1 MSKRV
6 ITMRMV
12 IMLIILAA
20 VFGVI
25 FGWKAFVGMK
35 INEYFDNMPQPA
47 AAVSTYK
54 AQPDSWALML
64 EAVGTVKAVNGVD
77 VTSQVA
83 GEVRKIEFESG
94 DTVKKGDVLIVL
106 ESAADRAR
114 LQALQATAR
123 LSRQEF
129 DRYQRLYKQGSISK
143 SELDNRRSQRD
154 QAMAQAKAQQ
164 EQLNYKTVRAPFD
177 GRLGIRQVDLGQY
190 LQPGTPVVSL
200 AQLEPIF
207 VNFSL
212 PEQELSKVEQ
222 GFKVRVNLDAFPDE
236 TFEGEISA
244 IEPGVDAATRN
255 VSIQASFENPEHK
268 LRPGMFAKVNIQ
280 LPQAEQVVV
289 VPRTAIS
296 YAPYGNAVFVLQDDN
311 SGKPASDEADS
322 DKADSEDADGDKA
335 DAKAGKIVKKRFVKL
350 GRQRG
355 DLVAIVEGLK
365 PGDVVATSGL
375 LKLRNDT
382 KVKIEND
389 VQPEANPTPTPGN
402 S

>member
-177 GRLGIRQVDLGQY
+177 GRLGIRKVDLGQY

-200 AQLEPIF
+200 SQLEPIF

-222 GFKVRVNLDAFPDE
+222 GFKVRVRLDAFPDE

-255 VSIQASFENPEHK
+255 VSIQASFENPDHK

-296 YAPYGNAVFVLQDDN
+296 YAPYGNAVFVLQDDD
-311 SGKPASDEADS
+311 SGKPAGDQADS
-322 DKADSEDADGDKA
+322 EKADSKDADGNKA

-365 PGDVVATSGL
+365 PGEVVATSGL

-382 KVKIEND
+382 KVTIEND

>member
-177 GRLGIRQVDLGQY
+177 GRLGIRKVDLGQY

-200 AQLEPIF
+200 SQLEPIF

-222 GFKVRVNLDAFPDE
+222 GFKVRVRLDAFPDE

-255 VSIQASFENPEHK
+255 VSIQASFENPDHK

-296 YAPYGNAVFVLQDDN
+296 YAPYGNAVFVLQDDD
-311 SGKPASDEADS
+311 SGKPAGDQADGE
-322 DKADSEDADGDKA
+322 KADSKDADGNKA

-365 PGDVVATSGL
+365 PGEVVATSGL

-382 KVKIEND
+382 KVTIEND

>member
-177 GRLGIRQVDLGQY
+177 GRLGIRKVDLGQY

-200 AQLEPIF
+200 SQLEPIF

-222 GFKVRVNLDAFPDE
+222 GFKVRVRLDAFPDE

-255 VSIQASFENPEHK
+255 VSIQASFENPDHK

-296 YAPYGNAVFVLQDDN
+296 YAPYGNAVFVLQDDD
-311 SGKPASDEADS
+311 SGKPAG
-322 DKADSEDADGDKA
+322 DKADSEKADSKDADGNKA
-335 DAKAGKIVKKRFVKL
+335 DVKAGKIVKKRFVKL

-365 PGDVVATSGL
+365 PGEVVATSGL

-382 KVKIEND
+382 KVTIEND

>member
-177 GRLGIRQVDLGQY
+177 GRLGIRKVDLGQY

-200 AQLEPIF
+200 SQLEPIF

-222 GFKVRVNLDAFPDE
+222 GFKVRVRLDAFPDE

-255 VSIQASFENPEHK
+255 VSIQASFENPDHK

-296 YAPYGNAVFVLQDDN
+296 YAPYGNAVFVLQDDD
-311 SGKPASDEADS
+311 SGKPAG
-322 DKADSEDADGDKA
+322 DKADSEKADSKDADGNKA

-365 PGDVVATSGL
+365 PGEVVATSGL

-382 KVKIEND
+382 KVTIEND